1 MKKYLYL
8 LVIIILFTG
17 FGDGDAINNDRGNR
31 LFRKGKYKEAV
42 NMYDKIRNKKNQMI
56 SYYNEG
62 NSLISSG
69 SIDNGLEYL
78 QKVAECSDSVMSSKA
93 YYNMGNTFFNNKKLK
108 EAAQLYI
115 NSLRKNPGN
124 NDAKYNLE
132 KTLRLLKKQEQEKKN
147 SKDKNN
153 KKEKKEKK
161 DEKDNKK
168 GDKKDNKKKNEQS
181 EKQNK
186 LSKKD
191 AEKLLNALMR
201 NRKKI
206 KKDSASVRKMLNPRF
221 TW

>member
-8 LVIIILFTG
+8 FAIIILFAG
-17 FGDGDAINNDRGNR
+17 FGDGDAINNDKGNK
-31 LFRKGKYKEAV
+31 LFHKGEYKEAA

-56 SYYNEG
+56 SYYNKG
-62 NSLISSG
+62 NNLIASG
-69 SIDNGLEYL
+69 SIENGLEYL
-78 QKVAECSDSVMSSKA
+78 QKVAENSDSVMSSKA
-93 YYNMGNTFFNNKKLK
+93 YYNMGNTFFNNKKL
-108 EAAQLYI
+108 EESAQLYI

-147 SKDKNN
+147 NKDKDK

-161 DEKDNKK
+161 DDQK
-168 GDKKDNKKKNEQS
+168 GDKRDNKKKNKQP

>member
-1 MKKYLYL
+1 MKKYLYP

-31 LFRKGKYKEAV
+31 LFHKGKYKEAV
-42 NMYDKIRNKKNQMI
+42 SMYDKIRNKKNQMI
-56 SYYNEG
+56 SYYNKG
-62 NSLISSG
+62 NSLINSG
-69 SIDNGLEYL
+69 NIDDGLEYL
-78 QKVAECSDSVMSSKA
+78 KKVTEGSDSIMSSKA

-124 NDAKYNLE
+124 SDARYNLE

-147 SKDKNN
+147 NKDENN

-161 DEKDNKK
+161 DDQK

-186 LSKKD
+186 MSKKD